1 MYKPLVLVTGA
12 SGFIGSQLLPFLLA
26 QDYRVV
32 GLTRQPNRVSKH
44 PQLRWIQHLDELDT
58 DQIDYVINLAGESI
72 GKGRWTTA
80 RKQQLIESR
89 VQTTL
94 QLYEYLQKR
103 CIFPKCIISGSAVGY
118 YGIDPT
124 EQWQQPCT
132 EQSHAQDIFMSQLCQ
147 QWEQAALS
155 FSQQNTKIIRLG
167 VVFGRGGGILPQML
181 LPIRLNAVGRIGH
194 GHQPVA
200 WVHLQDV
207 LELILWLM
215 TNPVEAQILNVVA
228 PEMSSQQDFAETA
241 ARVLKRRP
249 LFVLPAF
256 VLRWL
261 LGEQSQLVLNGQYV
275 ESQTLAQA
283 GYHFKY
289 PKLAQALE
297 ACLGSALPSK

>member
-1 MYKPLVLVTGA
+1 MYNPLVLVTGA

-44 PQLRWIQHLDELDT
+44 PQLCWIQHLDELDT

-80 RKQQLIESR
+80 RKQQLIKSR

-103 CIFPKCIISGSAVGY
+103 RIFPKCIISGSAVGY
-118 YGIDPT
+118 YGIDST
-124 EQWQQPCT
+124 EQWQRPCT

-194 GHQPVA
+194 GRQPVA
-200 WVHLQDV
+200 WVHIQDV
-207 LELILWLM
+207 LQVIHWLM
-215 TNPVEAQILNVVA
+215 TQTVDAKILNVVA
-228 PEMSSQQDFAETA
+228 PEKTSQQDFAETA
-241 ARVLKRRP
+241 ARLLKRRP
-249 LFVLPAF
+249 FFVLPAF
-256 VLRWL
+256 VLHWL

-275 ESQTLAQA
+275 KPQALEHA
-283 GYHFKY
+283 GYCFQY
-289 PKLAQALE
+289 PKLEQALA
-297 ACLGSALPSK
+297 ACLDASSST